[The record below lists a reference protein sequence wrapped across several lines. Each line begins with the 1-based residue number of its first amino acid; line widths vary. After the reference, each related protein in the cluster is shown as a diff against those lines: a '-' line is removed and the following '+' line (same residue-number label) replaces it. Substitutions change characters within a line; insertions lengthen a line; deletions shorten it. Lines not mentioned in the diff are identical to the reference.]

1 MIQSK
6 DRRYYIGASDTYY
19 VMGNWATKTWKAW
32 YLEKLG
38 LGGNDISTKA
48 MKVGNAYE
56 HKIIDS
62 VATKAVKDEQIIIEE
77 LGLRVN
83 YDAIDGERILEIK
96 TYSADEFKLSKRYK
110 LQAQAEIYAAKK
122 SGRIARPELYIVA
135 YKVTEAEYLDY
146 FQDIDPTRLQ
156 WIQVPEDRAFAP
168 EYERRLKTLHEAIVA
183 GRMP

>member
-19 VMGNWATKTWKAW
+19 VMGNWATKTWKEW

-38 LGGNDISTKA
+38 LGGNDVNTKA
-48 MKVGNAYE
+48 MRVGNAYE
-56 HKIIDS
+56 HRIIDH
-62 VATKAVKDEQIIIEE
+62 VAPGAVKDEQIIIED

-83 YDAIDGERILEIK
+83 YDAIDGERIIEIK
-96 TYSADEFKLSKRYK
+96 TYSAEEFKLSKRYK

-122 SGRIARPELYIVA
+122 SGKIARPEMFIVA
-135 YKVTEAEYLDY
+135 YKVTEDEYKNY
-146 FQDIDPTRLQ
+146 FCDIDPARLQ
-156 WIQVPEDRAFAP
+156 WIQIAEDAGFAA
-168 EYERRLKTLHEAIVA
+168 EYEAKLKRLHEAIVA